1 MFDDPKK
8 ELRRLEEALLEEEE
22 EERREAEQTSEEGEG
37 YLDQKVI
44 DEALYGADQKWLDD
58 LNQILEESEP
68 EPEEEEEEEPRPV
81 RRRKNPAVDYGKA
94 VYEDE
99 GELDED
105 QAVFD
110 DEPKPKGIGCL
121 LFVAILELLGILA
134 IAGWWVKWLMG

>member
-8 ELRRLEEALLEEEE
+8 ELQRLEEALLEEEE
-22 EERREAEQTSEEGEG
+22 EERQEEQQTSEDD

-68 EPEEEEEEEPRPV
+68 EEEEKEEPRPV

-121 LFVAILELLGILA
+121 LIVAILELLGILA